1 MLEEEAKDEEKVVF
15 PTASPTRKSR
25 VGTVFYPHVVS
36 VDGFLYPPG
45 ERASGSRRTTLVQI
59 SRFPSLFDFSIRVN
73 SGGQRW
79 VVLMNL

>member
-1 MLEEEAKDEEKVVF
+1 MLEGKKQRMKRKPGLEF

-45 ERASGSRRTTLVQI
+45 ERASGSRSTTRLVQI
-59 SRFPSLFDFSIRVN
+59 SNFAYPSPQLSIRNN
-73 SGGQRW
+73 S
-79 VVLMNL
+79 